1 MDKVLPQKKAFAIIG
16 CGISSLSF
24 LFAIPPQT
32 PLSIKLLEK
41 NPKISNRAS
50 SKKIGLNT
58 FDNGA
63 NYLCTEDPE
72 ILDIITKKLSIDEL
86 IEIEKWVFPFSK
98 ENIIDFDK
106 EKAKRHN
113 ILKKFNYLSGIQKI
127 SSLLMENVKI
137 KDLQINFSTKITRIK
152 EIANGKYQLFSKN
165 ECLGDFD
172 EIIFGLPTPSALKI
186 LRNSEFL
193 LETQQKMPEIDKILL
208 ENQYKTIFSLAIG
221 FDEYIDLDFYALINF
236 DREHAIS
243 WLSVENHKKGHILE
257 KNITVLLIQA
267 SDPFSRDLIQKKL
280 DQKNVISSIK
290 QEFFEIL
297 PIFKDKK
304 VIFEDLTKWKYALP
318 NKKLDFEFTEFLA
331 GKNIHIIGDGLIGK
345 GRIDGSMRTGLDLY
359 QRIKAKL

>member
-24 LFAIPPQT
+24 LFALPSQT
-32 PLSIKLLEK
+32 PLSLKLFEK
-41 NPKISNRAS
+41 NPNISNRAS
-50 SKKIGLNT
+50 SKKHGLNT

-72 ILDIITKKLSIDEL
+72 ILDIITNKLGIDEL

-98 ENIIDFDK
+98 EKVIDFDK
-106 EKAKRHN
+106 EKAKKHN
-113 ILKKFNYLSGIQKI
+113 ILKKFNYLSGIQKL
-127 SSLLMENVKI
+127 SNLLMENVKI
-137 KDLQINFSTKITRIK
+137 KDLQINFNTKITRIK
-152 EIANGKYQLFSKN
+152 EIADGKYQIFSKN

-172 EIIFGLPTPSALKI
+172 EIIFGLPTPNALKI
-186 LRNSEFL
+186 LQNSEFL
-193 LETQQKMPEIDKILL
+193 FEMPKIDKILL
-208 ENQYKTIFSLAIG
+208 ENQYKTIFSLAIAFG
-221 FDEYIDLDFYALINF
+221 EYIDLDFYALINF

-243 WLSVENHKKGHILE
+243 WLSVENHKKGHIME
-257 KNITVLLIQA
+257 KNTTFLLIQA
-267 SDPFSRDLIQKKL
+267 SDQFSRDLIQKKI

-297 PIFKDKK
+297 PIFKEKK

-318 NKKLDFEFTEFLA
+318 NKKLDFEFNEFLA
-331 GKNIHIIGDGLIGK
+331 GKNLHIIGDGLIGK